1 MKDRRYS
8 GKASWTYETD
18 LIDYDVLLH
27 YHAWPEVGQ
36 TWNSPAEPSTCEVYG
51 VEVTEVREYG
61 PDPKNELI
69 RKRKPTS
76 AEQVAIAAAILD
88 RYDKDDGFSRL
99 LHELAFD
106 DANERSER

>member
-1 MKDRRYS
+1 MKVQRHTGRV
-8 GKASWTYETD
+8 AWTYETE
-18 LIDYDVLLH
+18 LIDYDVYLY

-51 VEVTEVREYG
+51 VEVKEVWEYG

-76 AEQVAIAAAILD
+76 VEQAVVAAAILD
-88 RYDKDDGFSRL
+88 KYDKDDGFSRL
-99 LHELAFD
+99 LHELAFE